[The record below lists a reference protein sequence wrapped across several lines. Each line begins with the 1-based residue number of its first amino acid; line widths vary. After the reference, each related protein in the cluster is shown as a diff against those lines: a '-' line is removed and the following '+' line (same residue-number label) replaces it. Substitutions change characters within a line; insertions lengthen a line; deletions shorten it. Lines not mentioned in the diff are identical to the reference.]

1 MIAVSYFVAYVGV
14 RGYLKNL
21 GKSRFAS
28 NHVRFKTLSETF
40 GAIKQIKISHN
51 EKIFLTKFSTAA
63 GQYAKDQTSAHV
75 LAQAPKFLLE
85 AILFGLLI
93 IILLFLLRDEK
104 SLIAYLPL
112 VSLYAVIGYRTVPLV
127 NQIFQCLSL
136 LRFSSEALDKVAT
149 DMFDAGEGVTTR
161 PSGERLGFK
170 KKLSLR
176 KVSFCHEA
184 SERPLL
190 NSISLDLESKGLIG
204 LAGPTGSGKSTL
216 LDIILGLLDGYTG
229 KIFVD
234 GSLLEPKNVHQWQ
247 NEIGYVPQNI
257 FLMDDTIA
265 ANIAFFANDDQI
277 DMDRV
282 IEAAKF
288 ACIHNFIS
296 KQLPSRY
303 QTVVGERGAKLSGG
317 QIQRIGIARAIYGN
331 PKVLVLDE
339 ATSALDP
346 VTEDQLLDNI
356 EAFAKKESSVLMV
369 AHGDRA
375 IERCGMIYLLKDGEI
390 VANGDFKKLNNK
402 HALH

>member
-1 MIAVSYFVAYVGV
+1 M
-14 RGYLKNL
+14 
-21 GKSRFAS
+21 
-28 NHVRFKTLSETF
+28 
-40 GAIKQIKISHN
+40 
-51 EKIFLTKFSTAA
+51 
-63 GQYAKDQTSAHV
+63 
-75 LAQAPKFLLE
+75 
-85 AILFGLLI
+85 
-93 IILLFLLRDEK
+93 
-104 SLIAYLPL
+104 
-112 VSLYAVIGYRTVPLV
+112 
-127 NQIFQCLSL
+127 
-136 LRFSSEALDKVAT
+136 
-149 DMFDAGEGVTTR
+149 
-161 PSGERLGFK
+161 
-170 KKLSLR
+170 
-176 KVSFCHEA
+176 
-184 SERPLL
+184 
-190 NSISLDLESKGLIG
+190 ESKGLIG

-356 EAFAKKESSVLMV
+356 EAFAKESSVLMV